1 MYQSPRLIAPAHQ
14 SAFGSA
20 LVAKCHFFVGIS
32 LISIV
37 IGAGGMM
44 VMQVV
49 RILG

>member
-1 MYQSPRLIAPAHQ
+1 MYQSPRLIVPALQ

-20 LVAKCHFFVGIS
+20 LDAKCQFFVGIS
-32 LISIV
+32 LMSIV
-37 IGAGGMM
+37 IGTGGMM